1 MNWESIEGNWNDF
14 QGKLIQQWS
23 KLTSDDVNQVRGR
36 RDALLG
42 KLQERYGI
50 SRQLA
55 ENQIEDW
62 MRRVGEQSSAGME
75 VTDSISQVYQR
86 WFGGILDAQRQSV
99 ELMSGQMRK
108 AMELPARLTE
118 CHNPVE
124 VARIQADFAQTMMS
138 DYFEGARKMLSVLT
152 DSTEHLAR
160 DQNEAVRQQVQQL
173 KAPSSR

>member
-1 MNWESIEGNWNDF
+1 MNWEGIEGNWNDF

-62 MRRVGEQSSAGME
+62 MRRVGEHSSAGME
-75 VTDSISQVYQR
+75 ATDSISQVYQR

-118 CHNPVE
+118 CRNPVD
-124 VARIQADFAQTMMS
+124 VARIQADFAQSMMS

>member
-1 MNWESIEGNWNDF
+1 
-14 QGKLIQQWS
+14 
-23 KLTSDDVNQVRGR
+23 
-36 RDALLG
+36 
-42 KLQERYGI
+42 
-50 SRQLA
+50 
-55 ENQIEDW
+55 
-62 MRRVGEQSSAGME
+62 MRRVGEQTSVGIEA
-75 VTDSISQVYQR
+75 TDSISQFYNR

-118 CHNPVE
+118 CRNPVE

-138 DYFEGARKMLSVLT
+138 DYFEGERTMLSVLT
-152 DSTEHLAR
+152 DPTKHLAR